1 MAINSENNFNFVLLK
16 YASQYKRKKVYKSI
30 LLSNFFPKIM
40 NYKETL
46 DWMFNKLPM
55 YQIQGATAYRKDIT
69 NTVLLANHLGN
80 PERNLNCIHVAGT
93 NGKGSTSHLLASVLQ
108 EAGYKVGLYTSPH
121 LKDYRERIA
130 INGKP
135 ISEEYVT
142 DFINKNKPFFEANEL
157 SFFEMSVGLAFEYFV
172 KEQTDI
178 NIIEVGMGGR
188 LDSTN
193 IITPLVSVITNIG
206 LDHTQFLGDT
216 LELIAFE
223 KAGIIKPNI
232 PVVIGEYVSKTKPV
246 FLTKANETESEIYF
260 ASDLI
265 QENYP
270 SALLGDYQIQNKKTV
285 LQTIKVLQDKKL
297 LIVSETAIK
306 KGFLNVIKN
315 TGLQGRWQQL
325 GENPTIICD
334 TAHNAHGLKIVL
346 NQVQKERFNKLHIV
360 LGVVNDK
367 NLAEILP
374 LFPKNAI
381 YYFCKP
387 YISRGLDEAI
397 LKEKAAEFNLI
408 GEEHISVSN
417 AYQTAKKNASNND
430 FIYIGG
436 STFVVAEIL

>member
-1 MAINSENNFNFVLLK
+1 
-16 YASQYKRKKVYKSI
+16 
-30 LLSNFFPKIM
+30 M

-55 YQIQGATAYRKDIT
+55 YQTQGATAYRKDIT
-69 NTVLLANHLGN
+69 NTVLLAKHLGN
-80 PERNLNCIHVAGT
+80 PENYLKCIHVAGT

-121 LKDYRERIA
+121 LKDYRERIT
-130 INGKP
+130 INGIP
-135 ISEEYVT
+135 ISEDYVC
-142 DFINKNKPFFEANEL
+142 DFINKNKAFFEANEL

-172 KEQTDI
+172 EQKTDI

-193 IITPLVSVITNIG
+193 IITPLISVITNIG
-206 LDHTQFLGDT
+206 LDHTQFLGNK
-216 LELIAFE
+216 LEAIAFE

-232 PVVIGEYVSKTKPV
+232 PVVIGEYISETKPV
-246 FLTKANETESEIYF
+246 FLAKSDETHSEIYF

-265 QENYP
+265 AATYP

-285 LQTIKVLQDKKL
+285 LQTLKVLKDKNL
-297 LIVSETAIK
+297 LSVSETDIK
-306 KGFLNVIKN
+306 NGFLNVIKN

-325 GENPTIICD
+325 GENPTVICD
-334 TAHNAHGLKIVL
+334 TAHNAHGLKIVI
-346 NQVQKERFNKLHIV
+346 NQFKKEKYDQLHIV
-360 LGVVNDK
+360 LGLVNDK
-367 NLAEILP
+367 NLTEILP

-387 YISRGLDEAI
+387 DISRGLDQLI
-397 LKEKAAEFNLI
+397 LKEKAAEFNLV
-408 GEEHISVSN
+408 GQTYISVSN
-417 AYQTAKKNASNND
+417 AYQAAKENAKEND
-430 FIYIGG
+430 FIYVGG